1 MISTFVTAA
10 QDLGATCER
19 AQLEELAND
28 LVRHWANPKR
38 CFHDCAFLRA
48 AIARIDEFSP
58 ASHNPAALHLAL
70 WFYGVGLAY
79 PLDPNDEFAVT
90 ASAERCCEVI
100 VRSLAPLGVP
110 QTQCEHVCH
119 LVQAAITRS
128 VAPGDLDTAVLVDA
142 VLSQFASK
150 PQDYK
155 QLCAAL
161 RRELADIPEGDYLR
175 YRRSYLSELL
185 SRPQIFRSPLAMV
198 WEGQARQ
205 NIEGELASVQA
216 RLEDLGEQE
225 LPPPVSLRRDFLTP
239 TPGNLSHEDGAAVP
253 SSAVAGEVARE
264 VSGDVESAARSGVAL
279 EPAASAPELGAAGA
293 ERDLPSEDASAGN
306 SAVGSPAAE
315 SLAAG
320 EPVPGNPAAGSPAAG
335 DPPPSEPAPG
345 SPAAESLA
353 AGNPPA
359 SEPAPEMSSLEMIPD
374 LLAPVKKDAPR
385 RLSAKEQAR
394 AARGPKPPAGS
405 N

>member
-119 LVQAAITRS
+119 LAQAAITRS

-239 TPGNLSHEDGAAVP
+239 TPGTLSHEDGAAVP

-264 VSGDVESAARSGVAL
+264 VSGDVESAARSGVAS
-279 EPAASAPELGAAGA
+279 EPAASAPQLGAAGA
-293 ERDLPSEDASAGN
+293 ERDLPSEDASAGS
-306 SAVGSPAAE
+306 SAAGNPAAGEPVPGSPAAE

-320 EPVPGNPAAGSPAAG
+320 EPVPGSPAAGS
-335 DPPPSEPAPG
+335 S
-345 SPAAESLA
+345 A
-353 AGNPPA
+353 AGNPAA